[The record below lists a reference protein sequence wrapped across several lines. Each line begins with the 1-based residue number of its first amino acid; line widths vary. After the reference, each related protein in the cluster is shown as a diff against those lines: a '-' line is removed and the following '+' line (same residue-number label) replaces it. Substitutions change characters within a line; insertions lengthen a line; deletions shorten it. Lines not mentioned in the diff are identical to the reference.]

1 MLVFVIIFRKII
13 MIRKVMR
20 IGNSVGIT
28 LDKKMLQSLGLD
40 GINEVWVEPASTE
53 LQRGEPAS
61 TQRGEPDKS
70 KKQIVIRKRTE
81 KDW

>member
-1 MLVFVIIFRKII
+1 MLVFVITFRKIN
-13 MIRKVMR
+13 MIRKVIR

-40 GINEVWVEPASTE
+40 GINEVWVEP
-53 LQRGEPAS
+53 
-61 TQRGEPDKS
+61 DKN
-70 KKQIVIRKRTE
+70 KQQIIIRKRTE